1 MYRTPKPNQHVSDE
15 LPEFDVDALL
25 AKTGVILQREIR
37 SLLAASA
44 RGKLDR
50 ADSQDLIAYVK
61 LLADTKTQLEEA
73 TRSMTDEELRKI
85 K

>member
-1 MYRTPKPNQHVSDE
+1 MNPKPNQLTADE

-37 SLLAASA
+37 ALMAASA

-50 ADSQDLIAYVK
+50 ADSQDLIAYAK
-61 LLADTKTQLEEA
+61 LLSEIKGELEDAAKNMSE
-73 TRSMTDEELRKI
+73 EELRKV